1 MPAAKR
7 GDNLIFA
14 SLASARRNF
23 SGFFSSR
30 PQPSPVLPSVAIA
43 PRWVRRLREAMAVC
57 TSQWLGLSSSMAIRP
72 KPQPP
77 RSNASRCTP
86 RLLSLVI
93 VVALSVAHRPSRAS
107 PSEAARWQAPWGL
120 VLQELCDSGGR
131 SGTFKVAG
139 AGGQGAPGHQM
150 PSKYTDQRPAVNAGL
165 DCGWA
170 LELLQGQA
178 GGTQRDHP

>member
-57 TSQWLGLSSSMAIRP
+57 TSQWLGLSSRLAIRP
-72 KPQPP
+72 KPQPS
-77 RSNASRCTP
+77 RSNASRYSP
-86 RLLSLVI
+86 RLVSSVI

-107 PSEAARWQAPWGL
+107 RSEAAGCLKHLGL

-139 AGGQGAPGHQM
+139 AGGQAVPGAPRHQM
-150 PSKYTDQRPAVNAGL
+150 PSKYTDQRLAVNPGL
-165 DCGWA
+165 D
-170 LELLQGQA
+170 
-178 GGTQRDHP
+178 R